1 MYEPEVTII
10 TPTYNIVESGHADDF
25 TLLVNLTDRQTYQ
38 YIEHLIV
45 DNNSTDETIDL
56 LKDYK
61 NSGFINFYSA
71 PDTGKYDAINKG
83 LLRARGKYVAFL
95 SCDDF
100 YHDIMAIEDLVNA
113 MEEENA
119 DYCIFPS
126 YCSNPDGSAFL
137 YNPSILNVF
146 QVMPCPHQAM
156 FFKREALEKIGYFDA
171 KFKIFADYDLILRL
185 VLGRFNGIMFDR
197 PLVTYRMGEQAVK
210 HSVQV
215 EAECKHIYHKNLKPL
230 YPLNDTQIDR
240 MVNISEIPKD
250 LLDRLADYFPDSKD
264 MFYER
269 YEQMYNMRYQAAE
282 AQREQQRQNRQ

>member
-1 MYEPEVTII
+1 
-10 TPTYNIVESGHADDF
+10 
-25 TLLVNLTDRQTYQ
+25 
-38 YIEHLIV
+38 V

-83 LLRARGKYVAFL
+83 LLRAKGKYVAFL